1 MVACCSPARAR
12 MKRAATRKATAAANR
27 AVKSGK
33 GIKPKKATAKKAS
46 PKKATAK
53 KAKPCRICGK
63 H

>member
-1 MVACCSPARAR
+1 

-33 GIKPKKATAKKAS
+33 GIKPKKASPKKAHA
-46 PKKATAK
+46 KKATAK

-63 H
+63 R